1 MSLKFITAEQA
12 AELVNNGDVVSF
24 SGFTPAG
31 AAKAVPTAIAN
42 RATELHKAG
51 KEFKIGMI
59 TGASTGPSLDG
70 ALAKADAVLWRTPY
84 QSNGDLRKAI
94 NGGTAKFFDQH
105 LSHTSQYM
113 NYGFLGKINVAI
125 IEACDISDDGKI
137 IPTSS
142 CGTIAT
148 GCQLAD
154 KIIVELNK
162 KHPKELRG
170 MHDIYQPAKPPHRR
184 EIPIYSPS
192 DKIGVDYIQVDA
204 KKIVGIVET
213 NLPDEVSPFDPA
225 DPLTDK
231 IGANVADFLIQ
242 EIRLGRIPKEFLPL
256 QSGVGN
262 IANAVLGALGRNKE
276 IPNFNMYTEVIQD
289 SVITLM
295 KEGRIKF
302 ASGCSLTVSPA
313 CLNDIYSDLKFFHPK
328 LVLRPQE
335 ISNSPEVARRIG
347 VIAIN
352 TAIEMDIFG
361 HVNSTQIMGTKMMNG
376 IGGSGDFTRNA
387 YLTIYTAP
395 SVAKGGAISAVVPMC
410 SHIDHTEHDTM
421 IFVTEKGVADL
432 RGKNPTQRATTIIE
446 NCVHEDYKQL
456 LWDYLKLGAN
466 AGHTPHTISKALNMH
481 IEFLNSG
488 DMRNTQF

>member
-1 MSLKFITAEQA
+1 MGLKFISAEQA
-12 AELVNNGDVVSF
+12 AELVNNNDTVSF

-42 RATELHKAG
+42 RAVKLHEAG
-51 KEFKIGMI
+51 KEFKIGVI

-70 ALAKADAVLWRTPY
+70 ALAKADAIKWRTPY
-84 QSNGDLRKAI
+84 QSNGDLRKSMNAG
-94 NGGTAKFFDQH
+94 NAQFFDQH
-105 LSHTSQYM
+105 LSHTAQYM
-113 NYGFLGKINVAI
+113 NYGYFGKINVAV
-125 IEACDISDDGKI
+125 IEACDVSDDGVI

-154 KIIVELNK
+154 IVIVELNK

-170 MHDIYQPAKPPHRR
+170 MHDIYHTAKPPHRR
-184 EIPIYSPS
+184 EIPIYKPS
-192 DKIGVDYIQVDA
+192 DRIGQDHIKVDP
-204 KKIVGIVET
+204 KKIAGVVET
-213 NLPDEVSPFDPA
+213 DMPDEVSPFDPS

-231 IGANVADFLIQ
+231 IGSNVADFLLN
-242 EIRLGRIPKEFLPL
+242 EIKTGIIPKEFLPL

-262 IANAVLGALGRNKE
+262 IANAVLGALGQNKE
-276 IPNFNMYTEVIQD
+276 VPAFEMYTEVIQD
-289 SVITLM
+289 SVIGLM
-295 KEGRIKF
+295 KEGRVKF
-302 ASGCSLTVSPA
+302 ASGCSLTVSPD
-313 CLNDIYSDLKFFHPK
+313 CLSEIYSDLKFFHPK

-387 YLTIYTAP
+387 FLTIYTAP
-395 SVAKGGAISAVVPMC
+395 SVAKGGAISAVVPMV
-410 SHIDHTEHDTM
+410 SHFDHTEHDTM
-421 IFVTEKGVADL
+421 IFITEIGVADL
-432 RGKNPTQRATTIIE
+432 RCKSPIQRAQTIIE

-456 LWDYLKLGAN
+456 LWDYLKMGGAT
-466 AGHTPHTISKALNMH
+466 HTPHTLSKALNMH

-488 DMRNTQF
+488 DMRNTKF

>member
-1 MSLKFITAEQA
+1 MPLKFISADQA
-12 AELVNNGDVVSF
+12 AEMINNNDVVSF

-42 RATELHKAG
+42 RAIKLHEQG
-51 KEFKIGMI
+51 KEFKIGVI
-59 TGASTGPSLDG
+59 SGASTGPSLDG
-70 ALAKADAVLWRTPY
+70 ALAKADAIKWRTPY
-84 QSNGDLRKAI
+84 QSNGDLRKSM
-94 NGGTAKFFDQH
+94 NSGNAKFFDQH

-113 NYGFLGKINVAI
+113 DYGYLGKINVAI
-125 IEACDISDDGKI
+125 VEACDVSDDGVI

-142 CGTIAT
+142 CGTITT

-154 KIIVELNK
+154 IIIVELNS
-162 KHPKELRG
+162 KHPKALRG
-170 MHDIYQPAKPPHRR
+170 IHDIYQPAKPPHRR
-184 EIPIYSPS
+184 EIPIYTPS
-192 DKIGVDYIQVDA
+192 DRIGKDHIKVDP
-204 KKIVGIVET
+204 KKIAGVVET
-213 NLPDEVSPFDPA
+213 DLPDEVSPFDPA

-231 IGANVADFLIQ
+231 IGSNVADFLLN
-242 EIRLGRIPKEFLPL
+242 EIKMARIPKEFLPI

-262 IANAVLGALGRNKE
+262 IANAVLGALGKNKE
-276 IPNFNMYTEVIQD
+276 VPDFNMYTEVIQD
-289 SVITLM
+289 SVIGLM
-295 KEGRIKF
+295 EENRIKF
-302 ASGCSLTVSPA
+302 ASGCSLTVSPD
-313 CLNDIYSDLKFFHPK
+313 CLSRIYSNLKFFHPK

-335 ISNSPEVARRIG
+335 ISNSPEIARRIG

-361 HVNSTQIMGTKMMNG
+361 HINSTQIMGTKMMNG

-421 IFVTEKGVADL
+421 IFITEKGVADL
-432 RGKNPTQRATTIIE
+432 RGKNPLQRAQTIIE

-456 LWDYLKLGAN
+456 LWDYLKLSGPA
-466 AGHTPHTISKALNMH
+466 HTPHTLSKALNMH

-488 DMRNTQF
+488 DMRNTKF

>member
-1 MSLKFITAEQA
+1 MALKFMSAEEA
-12 AELVNNGDVVSF
+12 AELVNNNDTVSF

-42 RATELHKAG
+42 RAAKLHEAG
-51 KEFKIGMI
+51 KEFKIGII

-70 ALAKADAVLWRTPY
+70 ALAKADAIKWRTPY
-84 QSNGDLRKAI
+84 QSNGDLRKSMNAG
-94 NGGTAKFFDQH
+94 NAQFFDQH
-105 LSHTSQYM
+105 LSHTAQYM
-113 NYGFLGKINVAI
+113 DYGYFGKINVAI
-125 IEACDISDDGKI
+125 IEACDVSEDGTI

-142 CGTIAT
+142 CGTVAT

-154 KIIVELNK
+154 IVIVELNK

-170 MHDIYQPAKPPHRR
+170 MHDIYHPAKPPHRR

-192 DKIGVDYIQVDA
+192 DRIGKDHIKVDP
-204 KKIVGIVET
+204 KKIAAVVET
-213 NLPDEVSPFDPA
+213 DLPDEVAPFDPA

-231 IGANVADFLIQ
+231 IGSNVAAFLLN
-242 EIRLGRIPKEFLPL
+242 EMKVGRMPKEFLPI

-262 IANAVLGALGRNKE
+262 IANAVLGALGHDKN
-276 IPNFNMYTEVIQD
+276 IPDFNMYTEVIQD
-289 SVITLM
+289 SVIGLM
-295 KEGRIKF
+295 KEGRVKF
-302 ASGCSLTVSPA
+302 ASGCSLTVSPD
-313 CLNDIYSDLKFFHPK
+313 CLNEIYSDLKFFHPK

-387 YLTIYTAP
+387 FLTIYTAP
-395 SVAKGGAISAVVPMC
+395 SVAKGGAISAVVPMV
-410 SHIDHTEHDTM
+410 SHFDHTEHDTM
-421 IFVTEKGVADL
+421 IFITEIGVADL
-432 RGKNPTQRATTIIE
+432 RCKSPSQRAAIIIE

-456 LWDYLKLGAN
+456 LWDYLKMGGAT
-466 AGHTPHTISKALNMH
+466 HTPHTLSKALNMH

-488 DMRNTQF
+488 DMRNTKF